1 MTITFVK
8 AKSGTPDVSLSI
20 PQLATTLKH
29 LTHRRDETYHSNC
42 TVQYSRP
49 VYNFSTSMTK
59 QRAVQ
64 YANAAVYVSQDIQ
77 QILNNRVLKHVQAT
91 FAHS

>member
-1 MTITFVK
+1 
-8 AKSGTPDVSLSI
+8 
-20 PQLATTLKH
+20 
-29 LTHRRDETYHSNC
+29 
-42 TVQYSRP
+42 
-49 VYNFSTSMTK
+49 MTK

-91 FAHS
+91 LAHS